1 MSCCACRSKSATCS
15 ANGCRLFSGPLGRA
29 VSLIQSMHGGK
40 DYEAKWG
47 QRMAG
52 SGPYAWMIGRRFETA
67 ARRLGYRE
75 TNICAPTFSASPS
88 PRRRAGAQLS
98 LF

>member
-1 MSCCACRSKSATCS
+1 LRDMFREWLQVHYPD
-15 ANGCRLFSGPLGRA
+15 RLKRA
-29 VSLIQSMHGGK
+29 VSLMQSMREGK
-40 DYEAKWG
+40 DYEAQWG
-47 QRMAG
+47 RRMAG

-75 TNICAPTFSASPS
+75 TSRALRTDLFRKPILSAVGAS
-88 PRRRAGAQLS
+88 AQLS